1 MAVTNTKA
9 SATLVTA
16 RIYYSSLVVLDSEH
30 FSVADEILA
39 IFASFF
45 GGKFLLT
52 PSILERSVRFVFF
65 PSDSGFLKLFNDLC
79 LHLFGDLWKCFVS
92 LCHRTSNTHVIVG
105 VTPPTHSQSQLVT

>member
-45 GGKFLLT
+45 GGNNPGKKC
-52 PSILERSVRFVFF
+52 SVCVF
-65 PSDSGFLKLFNDLC
+65 P
-79 LHLFGDLWKCFVS
+79 
-92 LCHRTSNTHVIVG
+92 
-105 VTPPTHSQSQLVT
+105 Q